1 MILGVD
7 FRERV
12 SHQILT
18 VRPDVS
24 DRANAN
30 LVISSSRHIFD
41 LLEERLQHLR
51 DTSLTSTYTAFFTP
65 PNSQST
71 AHLYPLAVP
80 QRMYELQDIV
90 DLLTKLTASPTLTA
104 YFKPT
109 KPNEA
114 TLDAVIFHSSHQKLK
129 RQIDVVQATVG
140 QQHGVK
146 EVAVEKLHKL
156 GVALRYVAVVPQ
168 GQVIN
173 FTVQPRIANM
183 FKKATYYIEV
193 SSDDI
198 GRCSW

>member
-1 MILGVD
+1 
-7 FRERV
+7 
-12 SHQILT
+12 
-18 VRPDVS
+18 
-24 DRANAN
+24 
-30 LVISSSRHIFD
+30 
-41 LLEERLQHLR
+41 
-51 DTSLTSTYTAFFTP
+51 
-65 PNSQST
+65 
-71 AHLYPLAVP
+71 
-80 QRMYELQDIV
+80 MYELQDIV

-114 TLDAVIFHSSHQKLK
+114 TLDA
-129 RQIDVVQATVG
+129 ATVG